1 MNDVTLSETS
11 GEPGGVMTPAKVTD
25 DAHDPSRGQQ
35 SARARGRANSA
46 KGKRSERDLVAW
58 LRPNGYPGAERT
70 VRTGYRSPARQ
81 RRDTGDID
89 GTPGLVWQVK
99 DVAERA
105 WSQIPGWM
113 IETEHQR
120 AAARADIGILVVKR
134 HGHADAGEWWAWLPL
149 SALVTHTMT
158 TDGIAAYVMPAEASV
173 YDVPVRLALADLVPI
188 LRTLGYGTEITT

>member
-1 MNDVTLSETS
+1 MTHAETPGTATGVVT
-11 GEPGGVMTPAKVTD
+11 PGKAAQ
-25 DAHDPSRGQQ
+25 DAPGLPRGQQ
-35 SARARGRANSA
+35 SAKARGRANSE

-58 LRPNGYPGAERT
+58 LRLNGYPGAERT

-99 DVAERA
+99 DVNERT

-120 AAARADIGILVVKR
+120 AAARCDIGILVVKR
-134 HGHADAGEWWAWLPL
+134 HGHADPGEWWAWLPL

-158 TDGIAAYVMPAEASV
+158 TDTIAAYFMPVEASV
-173 YDVPVRLALADLVPI
+173 YDVPVRLALADLAPI